1 MGKMTI
7 QEIAKILVEKN
18 KLTAKEANQ
27 FAATMFEIIQ
37 QRLNEEGLVKIKGL
51 GTFKMIRVE
60 ARESVSVRTGERVMI
75 ESHAKITFTPDATMK
90 ELVNKPFSQFET
102 VILNEGVEFDDLSD
116 DLTEEELAEAD
127 AIEEQSV
134 TVIETPVVE
143 DKIEEKIEDIIEER
157 KEEKTE
163 ENVEENIEMQPLMEV
178 VDDAPQEE
186 KEEIPQEEVV
196 PQEEEKEEPLY
207 IEDEESTGS
216 WKKPLGYGLL
226 TLALMAA
233 SAYGGYWYGQQTAN
247 TIPTEPI
254 KAEPQVV
261 VVDSTATE
269 ATDSIEAVK
278 DDVQPAQQS
287 VEEAKPEVKKEPEA
301 KQEEEPVWKKYEAMD
316 ARVRTG
322 AYHIIGTDHEV
333 KARKGETLAR
343 IARREL
349 GEGMSCY
356 MEVYNNMKP
365 DTELKEGQIIK
376 VPKLKWKKSNR

>member
-37 QRLNEEGLVKIKGL
+37 QRLNDEELVKIKGL

-75 ESHAKITFTPDATMK
+75 DSHAKITFTPDATMK

-102 VILNEGVEFDDLSD
+102 VILNEGVEFEDLSD

-127 AIEEQSV
+127 AIDEQPV
-134 TVIETPVVE
+134 TVVETPIVEEKVE
-143 DKIEEKIEDIIEER
+143 DTVEDTVEEKPQEIIEEK
-157 KEEKTE
+157 
-163 ENVEENIEMQPLMEV
+163 VEESVVVQPLMEV
-178 VDDAPQEE
+178 VDEAPLEKQEE
-186 KEEIPQEEVV
+186 G
-196 PQEEEKEEPLY
+196 EEEKEEPVY
-207 IEDEESTGS
+207 IEDDESSS
-216 WKKPLGYGLL
+216 WKKTLGYGLL

-247 TIPTEPI
+247 PTPAEPVKTEPQI
-254 KAEPQVV
+254 VAA
-261 VVDSTATE
+261 DSTGIE
-269 ATDSIEAVK
+269 AFDSIETVE
-278 DDVQPAQQS
+278 DDVQQVQQP
-287 VEEAKPEVKKEPEA
+287 VEETKPEAPQEKQETKKEPEVKKESS
-301 KQEEEPVWKKYEAMD
+301 EEPVWKKYEAMD

-322 AYHIIGTDHEV
+322 AYHIVGTDHDV
-333 KARKGETLAR
+333 KARKGETLSR

-365 DTELKEGQIIK
+365 DTELKEGQVVK
-376 VPKLKWKKSNR
+376 VPKLKWKKKRM